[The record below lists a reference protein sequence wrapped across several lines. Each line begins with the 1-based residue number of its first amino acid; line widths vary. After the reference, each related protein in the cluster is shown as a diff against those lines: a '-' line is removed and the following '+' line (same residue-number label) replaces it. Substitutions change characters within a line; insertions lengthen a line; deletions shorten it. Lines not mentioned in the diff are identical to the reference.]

1 MDSSPGD
8 AATRDDA
15 LVVEDERADVVE
27 KVDDAAVDKVAAAAA
42 AGKVDA
48 AAADKDDDDKAS
60 AAAAAHAW
68 PLLLPTPNPAAKP
81 IPPSPLPHLVLCS
94 LHADSVQ
101 PLH

>member
-48 AAADKDDDDKAS
+48 AAADKDDK
-60 AAAAAHAW
+60 AAAAAAARAW
-68 PLLLPTPNPAAKP
+68 PLLLPTPNPAAKL
-81 IPPSPLPHLVLCS
+81 IPPSPSPHLVLCS

>member
-1 MDSSPGD
+1 VDSSPGD

-15 LVVEDERADVVE
+15 HVVEDERADVVE
-27 KVDDAAVDKVAAAAA
+27 KVDDAA

-48 AAADKDDDDKAS
+48 AAAADKDDDKAAAA

-68 PLLLPTPNPAAKP
+68 PLLLPTPKPAAHP
-81 IPPSPLPHLVLCS
+81 ISPSPLPHLVLCS